1 MIRMTMMVKRLIYE
15 VGKQTMRRW
24 WPISTSL
31 CNKVRASGGAD
42 WPKVNLGSE
51 TKIGDKGKV
60 ICLFCRHF
68 TARDTPRACKTH
80 MVLTNR
86 RVFASLAQRKT
97 IPIFKFVKFRNSQNT
112 VFCFPPASKQIL
124 LRSQCWLEHV
134 FVVYLISSLNQT
146 YGGHKP
152 GFKRMSR
159 RRNIYFGE
167 AGGQTVF
174 HCLNGNICKKYNN
187 QYIIKY

>member
-1 MIRMTMMVKRLIYE
+1 MMIRMTMMVKRLIYE

-68 TARDTPRACKTH
+68 TARDTPRACEIH
-80 MVLTNR
+80 MVLTKR
-86 RVFASLAQRKT
+86 TVFASLAQRKT
-97 IPIFKFVKFRNSQNT
+97 VPIFKFCQSEIQEFSKYRFLFSACFKTNSAQIPMLAGAC
-112 VFCFPPASKQIL
+112 FCGIFDFIVESNLWWP
-124 LRSQCWLEHV
+124 
-134 FVVYLISSLNQT
+134 
-146 YGGHKP
+146 
-152 GFKRMSR
+152 
-159 RRNIYFGE
+159 
-167 AGGQTVF
+167 
-174 HCLNGNICKKYNN
+174 
-187 QYIIKY
+187 

>member
-1 MIRMTMMVKRLIYE
+1 MTKRLIYE
-15 VGKQTMRRW
+15 VESKQGDVGGQYQHLCATKYEQVAAQIGQKSTWDRRQRW
-24 WPISTSL
+24 ETKEKLFVCSAATSL
-31 CNKVRASGGAD
+31 LGILPGAC
-42 WPKVNLGSE
+42 E
-51 TKIGDKGKV
+51 I
-60 ICLFCRHF
+60 
-68 TARDTPRACKTH
+68 H

-174 HCLNGNICKKYNN
+174 RCLNGNICKKHNN
-187 QYIIKY
+187 QYIIK

>member
-1 MIRMTMMVKRLIYE
+1 MMMKRLIYE
-15 VGKQTMRRW
+15 VGKQTRRRW

-68 TARDTPRACKTH
+68 TAQDTPRACEIL
-80 MVLTNR
+80 MVFNNEDSFCKSGPKKNNTFQYSNF
-86 RVFASLAQRKT
+86 VSL
-97 IPIFKFVKFRNSQNT
+97 KFRNSQNT

-159 RRNIYFGE
+159 RRNIHFGE
-167 AGGQTVF
+167 ARGQTVF
-174 HCLNGNICKKYNN
+174 HCLDENICKNIYN
-187 QYIIKY
+187 